1 MTDLPQKSADSLTGP
16 PRRTPPAR
24 PTGPAAHVPVL
35 PEEVLAALSPA
46 PGMVYCDATA
56 GLGGHASLI
65 APKLIPG
72 GTVIL
77 NDVDPSNLERASAR
91 VRATLDAR
99 PGGSTVAVRT
109 VRGNFARLPSVLG
122 RSDRPDPLP
131 PADLFLADLG
141 FSSNQMDT
149 AERGFSFMREGPL
162 DMRLD
167 PTLPVSAR
175 DLVNTLPERELVRIL
190 REYGEEPAASRIAR
204 KIAQT
209 RSSEPITT
217 TSGLADLV
225 RSVLPT
231 KSGSIDPA
239 TRTFQALRLA
249 VNDELGT
256 LAALLDQVE
265 RTALYS
271 TPDQPAWLRPDARVA
286 VIAFHSL
293 EDRPVKRLFAALHKS
308 GRARFCSEQ
317 PALPTESEVGQNPRS
332 RSAKLRA
339 VQLTPVRA

>member
-1 MTDLPQKSADSLTGP
+1 MPELPQNLSDSSF
-16 PRRTPPAR
+16 PPASQ
-24 PTGPAAHVPVL
+24 PAGHLPVL

-56 GLGGHASLI
+56 GLGGHASMI
-65 APKLIPG
+65 APRLAPR

-77 NDVDPSNLERASAR
+77 NDVDPGNLERASAR
-91 VRATLDAR
+91 VRAVLDKV
-99 PGGSTVAVRT
+99 PDGHTVAVRT
-109 VRGNFARLPSVLG
+109 VRGNFARLPSLLG
-122 RSDRPDPLP
+122 RADLPEPLP
-131 PADLFLADLG
+131 SADLFLADLG

-149 AERGFSFMREGPL
+149 AERGFSFMRAGPL

-167 PTLPVSAR
+167 PTLPTSAR

-190 REYGEEPAASRIAR
+190 REFGEEPAAARIAR

-209 RSSEPITT
+209 RTSEPITT

-265 RTALYS
+265 RTALYRAAEV
-271 TPDQPAWLRPDARVA
+271 PAWLSPGARVA

-293 EDRPVKRLFAALHKS
+293 EDRPVKRLFASLHKS
-308 GRARFCSEQ
+308 GRAQFCSEQ
-317 PALPTESEVGQNPRS
+317 PSLPTDLEVRNNPRA
-332 RSAKLRA
+332 RSARLRA
-339 VQLTPVRA
+339 VRLLPDRA

>member
-1 MTDLPQKSADSLTGP
+1 MTDLPQNTSDSLP
-16 PRRTPPAR
+16 PPTP
-24 PTGPAAHVPVL
+24 GGHVPVL
-35 PEEVLAALSPA
+35 PEHVLAALEPA

-65 APKLIPG
+65 APRLAPG

-77 NDVDPSNLERASAR
+77 NDVDPGNLERAAAR
-91 VRATLDAR
+91 VRATLDAL
-99 PGGSTVAVRT
+99 PDGHTVSVRT
-109 VRGNFARLPSVLG
+109 VRGNFARLPSILG
-122 RSDRPDPLP
+122 RADHPERLP

-149 AERGFSFMREGPL
+149 AERGFSFMRAGPL

-167 PTLPVSAR
+167 PTLPACAR
-175 DLVNTLPERELVRIL
+175 DLVNTLPEGELVRIL
-190 REYGEEPAASRIAR
+190 REFGEEPAASRIAR

-209 RSSEPITT
+209 RTSEPITT

-265 RTALYS
+265 RTAS
-271 TPDQPAWLRPDARVA
+271 RIAPNAPAWLSPGARLA

-293 EDRPVKRLFAALHKS
+293 EDRPVKRLFASLHKS
-308 GRARFCSEQ
+308 GLARFCSEQ
-317 PALPTESEVGQNPRS
+317 PALPSEDEVRRNPRS

-339 VQLTPVRA
+339 LRLIPPPDRA